1 MAIILNDNIKINAG
15 KPSESKYLNSSN
27 IAYSSTTEASTAI
40 PVSERYLGLTVLVDT
55 GTSSIEYWWRESVT
69 GTTENLIEKKFDS
82 VIPTEDFVT
91 GATNIGFFSGLT
103 GIQTLNLSTID
114 QAPLTNY
121 LDYDGDYAS
130 LYNWF
135 YRGEDGVIHVGTPND
150 GISKRGYVKTSSLPI
165 KSWIWNEY
173 TGGTNLI
180 GWILINGN
188 IDNMIGTF
196 QSGVEYYTGSSKVYT
211 QTTWTT
217 PTSNGSSVSIS
228 AVNGSLTT
236 GDTLTIGGP
245 VFSFKEHNDLHL
257 RTIMSNTPTTIDVTY
272 DEAFIYISGTTS
284 TLNRLS
290 GATNGLTET
299 NNVVSLGGALTGAT
313 TISMSG
319 STSLIFTDTRAVKVG
334 VQYGGDYGSTFTARS
349 IVDAGYVTGM
359 TCGGPLIKNVCLPIT
374 NDYQALSTD
383 YYIGV
388 SGGSCVSLPVSPTCG
403 MSLIIADISCLAAV
417 GCPIL
422 ISGNIYGYPTAEI
435 DTCYG
440 SLSLIYNGVKW
451 GIHAFPP
458 AIA

>member
-1 MAIILNDNIKINAG
+1 MSIKLNDNIKINAG

-27 IAYSSTTEASTAI
+27 IAYSSTTEATTAI
-40 PVSERYLGLTVLVDT
+40 PISERHLGLTVLVDT
-55 GTSSIEYWWRESVT
+55 ETSSIEYWFKEDVNT
-69 GTTENLIEKKFDS
+69 LIEKKFDS

-91 GATNIGFFSGLT
+91 GATNLGFFSGFT
-103 GIQTLNLSTID
+103 GVQTLSLSTID
-114 QAPLTNY
+114 QAPLPNY
-121 LDYDGDYAS
+121 LDYDGDYTS

-135 YRGEDGVIHVGTPND
+135 YRGEDGVINIGTPND
-150 GISKRGYVKTSSLPI
+150 GILKRGYVKTSPLPI

-173 TGGTNLI
+173 TGGTNLV
-180 GWILINGN
+180 GWILINGDINN
-188 IDNMIGTF
+188 IIGTF
-196 QSGVEYYTGSSKVYT
+196 QSGIKYYTGASKVYT
-211 QTTWTT
+211 QTTWTI
-217 PTSNGSSVSIS
+217 PTSNGSSIAIS

-236 GDTLTIGGP
+236 GNTLTIGGP
-245 VFSFKEHNDLHL
+245 IFSFKEHNDLHL
-257 RTIMSNTPTTIDVTY
+257 RTIKTNSPTIIDVTY

-284 TLNRLS
+284 ILNRLS
-290 GATNGLTET
+290 GATNGLTAI
-299 NNVVSLGGALTGAT
+299 NNVVTLGGALTGAT
-313 TISMSG
+313 TLSMSG
-319 STSLIFTDTRAVKVG
+319 STSLIFTDTRAAKVG
-334 VQYGGDYGSTFTARS
+334 VQYDDDYGSTFIARS
-349 IVDAGYVTGM
+349 IVDAGYVTGI
-359 TCGGPLIKNVCLPIT
+359 TYSGPLIKSVCIPTI

-388 SGGSCVSLPVSPTCG
+388 SGGSCVTLPISPTCG
-403 MSLIIADISCLAAV
+403 MSLIIADISSLASI